1 MEPLIKSVS
10 KALAVGK
17 SEAAA
22 RLEIAAGPGVMS
34 FHYNVDE
41 KRKLLLGQ
49 GHCLGGVSTSCPRL
63 CGFSPG
69 LQLLPHPLLREPAR
83 LNSPSLS
90 GCGWSPRPGLVPPC
104 FLSAWEGLCPPATV
118 NWDSGLVKN
127 PLTCL
132 Y

>member
-69 LQLLPHPLLREPAR
+69 LQLLPHPPDVHIRGTCESQFAQSEWMWAEPPAR
-83 LNSPSLS
+83 VGPTLFPERLGGAVSSRDGEL
-90 GCGWSPRPGLVPPC
+90 G
-104 FLSAWEGLCPPATV
+104 
-118 NWDSGLVKN
+118 
-127 PLTCL
+127 
-132 Y
+132 